1 MKLKVDLSYAT
12 AMVVAI
18 CAISMSAPLTAF
30 ATAPALAMAFWRT
43 GIGSVINGGIVA
55 GLRRG
60 ELYRVY
66 RGERQVVRRE
76 QYRGM
81 GLSVLASLCLALH
94 FATFM
99 SAAKLTSVAM
109 ATTLV
114 ATQPIWQALISVAMG
129 QRLPRL
135 VWIGLSMSVLG
146 VAVASG
152 IDIQAGGKVLLGD
165 LLALVGAISQAGYTV
180 LSERAREDLSTP
192 LYSAVSSAV
201 CALGLLVACLVIG
214 TPLLNFDQASALALL
229 GLILLPQLLG
239 LGSLNFALGKGSATT
254 TSVLLL
260 LEVPVA
266 TIVAWLWMDQVPAL
280 SAVPGLA
287 LIIVGAAVVVSSST
301 DQGVYLTDL
310 RESEHLRAEW
320 TRRTWNG
327 RTPTTEFRLPPG
339 RKPPSTSA
347 TTVRDLPLPPV
358 SRRGNGSTSAS
369 PTVRDLPLPPGG
381 WRTPHDRSDKS

>member
-1 MKLKVDLSYAT
+1 MKFKVDPSYAI
-12 AMVVAI
+12 AMAVAI
-18 CAISMSAPLTAF
+18 CAISMTAPLTAF
-30 ATAPALAMAFWRT
+30 ATAPALALAFWRT

-55 GLRRG
+55 VLRRG
-60 ELYRVY
+60 ELHRVY

-81 GLSVLASLCLALH
+81 GLGVLASLCLALH

-109 ATTLV
+109 ATALV

-129 QRLPRL
+129 QRLPQR
-135 VWIGLSMSVLG
+135 VWIGLAMSVLG

-165 LLALVGAISQAGYTV
+165 LLALLGAISQAGYTA
-180 LSERAREDLSTP
+180 LSERARKDLSTP

-214 TPLLNFDQASALALL
+214 VPLMNFDQATALALL

-239 LGSLNFALGKGSATT
+239 LASLNFALGRGAATP

-266 TIVAWLWMDQVPAL
+266 TLVAWLWMGQAPAL
-280 SAVPGLA
+280 SALPGLL

-301 DQGVYLTDL
+301 TEGVYLTDL
-310 RESEHLRAEW
+310 REGEHLRAEW
-320 TRRTWNG
+320 NRGSWNG

-339 RKPPSTSA
+339 HKPPSISA
-347 TTVRDLPLPPV
+347 TPTVPDLPL
-358 SRRGNGSTSAS
+358 AI
-369 PTVRDLPLPPGG
+369 
-381 WRTPHDRSDKS
+381 